1 MSTPECFLSINGG
14 HIMFKSFRNTLFISL
29 AAATLTL
36 SPMVHADGKS
46 QIEVTITNLTSG
58 VYLTPVL
65 VAAHKGN
72 LKLFSAGESASD
84 ELTEIAE
91 SGNIAPMTTLLEANR
106 RVSGTGHTEGL
117 LAPGQSATVV
127 INSSKQSNRI
137 SLASMMLPTN
147 DGFIGLNSVRVP
159 WYGSTTFQSPG
170 YDAGTE
176 TNDELCVS
184 IPGPQCGGEGLSL
197 NDDGEGFIHINR
209 GIHGIGDLVAADHD
223 WRNPVAKI
231 TVKRVYSHKGY

>member
-1 MSTPECFLSINGG
+1 
-14 HIMFKSFRNTLFISL
+14 MFKTFRNTLFISL

-36 SPMVHADGKS
+36 SPMVHADGTS
-46 QIEVTITNLTSG
+46 QIEVTITNLTPG

-65 VAAHKGN
+65 VAAHKGD
-72 LKLFSAGESASD
+72 LKLFSAGQAASD
-84 ELTEIAE
+84 ELTAIAE
-91 SGNIAPMTTLLEANR
+91 SGDIAPMTTLLEANR
-106 RVSGTGHTEGL
+106 LVSGTGHTEGL

-127 INSSKQSNRI
+127 ISSSKRSNRI

-159 WYGSTTFQSPG
+159 WYGSTTYLSPG

-184 IPGPQCGGEGLSL
+184 IPGPMCGGEGLSL

-231 TVKRVYSHKGY
+231 TVQRVYAH

>member
-1 MSTPECFLSINGG
+1 MLKT
-14 HIMFKSFRNTLFISL
+14 FRNSL
-29 AAATLTL
+29 YLSLTAATLCL
-36 SPMVHADGKS
+36 SPVAQADDKS
-46 QIEVTITNLTSG
+46 QIEVTITNLTPG

-65 VAAHKGN
+65 VAGHKGK
-72 LKLFSAGESASD
+72 LELFSAGQAASD
-84 ELTEIAE
+84 ELTAIAE
-91 SGNIAPMTTLLEANR
+91 SGDIAPMTALLEANR

-127 INSSKQSNRI
+127 LSGSKRTNRI
-137 SLASMMLPTN
+137 SIASMMLPTN

-159 WYGSTTFQSPG
+159 SRGSATYLSPG

-184 IPGPQCGGEGLSL
+184 IPGPICGGEGLSL
-197 NDDGEGFIHINR
+197 NDDGEGFVHINR

-231 TVKRVYSHKGY
+231 TVKRVRAEHD